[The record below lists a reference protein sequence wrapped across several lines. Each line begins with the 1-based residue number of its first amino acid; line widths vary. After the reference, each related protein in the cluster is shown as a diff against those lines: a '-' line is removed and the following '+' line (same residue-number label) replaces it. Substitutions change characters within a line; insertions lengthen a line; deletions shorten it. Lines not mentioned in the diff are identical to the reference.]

1 MSTNLIANYIPSQN
15 ILINFLP
22 KNLSLK
28 SSGFIIILLSFFIG
42 LFWLPVLS
50 KIGILSFVDTVGAF
64 FGPIFGIIIADYY
77 VVKKKQIIN
86 KDIFS
91 SSIHG
96 AYYFSNGWHIKAIY
110 SMLVA
115 FIFSASTIW
124 NADLR
129 FLQSYAWLIGAFIGF
144 IIYYLLSEK

>member
-1 MSTNLIANYIPSQN
+1 MIIA
-15 ILINFLP
+15 L
-22 KNLSLK
+22 
-28 SSGFIIILLSFFIG
+28 IG
-42 LFWLPVLS
+42 LIIGASWTPVLS
-50 KIGILSFVDTVGAF
+50 QVGILSIVDTIGSF
-64 FGPIFGIIIADYY
+64 FGPIFGIIITDYY
-77 VVKKKQIIN
+77 LVNKSKIN
-86 KDIFS
+86 NKELYS
-91 SSIHG
+91 SMTGSS
-96 AYYFSNGWHIKAIY
+96 YFFSNGWHIKAIY